1 MDFMQV
7 ARTRRTGSGQAA
19 GAMHDRMRR
28 EREMKKNENQ
38 WIEQLSQMAVA
49 SSQVDSSLYAKYEVK
64 RGLRDINGK
73 GVLAGLTQIGEVQA
87 HPEGDA
93 TGPGHLIY
101 RGMDVEDIVGGFLP
115 EGRPGFEET
124 CYLLLGGQLPNR
136 DELSEFCGLL
146 GGYRDL
152 PHYFVHGSLLTLSSR
167 DMMNAMAQSIL
178 ALYTL
183 DDQAEDVSLPNVMRQ
198 CLKLIATFPLLAA
211 YSYQAY
217 SYRHAGKSLVIHT
230 PRPELSTAENFLH
243 MMRNDSQYSAL
254 EAQLLDL
261 TLVLHA
267 EHGGGNNS
275 SFTTHVV
282 TSSLTDTY
290 SAIAAAMGSLK
301 GPRHGGAN
309 AKVVAMFEEMKREVK
324 DWSNDGQVEDYLNKL
339 LKKQAFDRAGLI
351 YGIGHAVYSTSD
363 PRTEILRGQV
373 QKLAAEKGVG
383 DEMDLYLRV
392 ERLGPQIIGNERKMY
407 KGVSANVDFYSGFL
421 YRLLDIP
428 RELFTPIFAM
438 SRIAGWSAHRLEE
451 LANGGKIIRPAYKSV
466 AARRAYVPMGERG

>member
-1 MDFMQV
+1 
-7 ARTRRTGSGQAA
+7 
-19 GAMHDRMRR
+19 
-28 EREMKKNENQ
+28 MKTSENQ
-38 WIEQLSQMAVA
+38 WIERLSGLAAA
-49 SSQVDSSLYAKYEVK
+49 SSQVDSALYAKYDVK
-64 RGLRDINGK
+64 RGLRDVNGK
-73 GVLAGLTQIGEVQA
+73 GVLAGLTQIGDVQA

-101 RGMDVEDIVGGFLP
+101 RGLDIEELVAGFLGD
-115 EGRPGFEET
+115 GRPGFEET
-124 CYLLLGGQLPNR
+124 VYLLLAGELPNR
-136 DELSEFCGLL
+136 AELAEFSGLL
-146 GGYRDL
+146 GSYRGL
-152 PHYFVHGSLLTLSSR
+152 PDDFVHDSLLKLSSR

-178 ALYTL
+178 AMYVL
-183 DDQAEDVSLPNVMRQ
+183 DDRADDVSLPNVMRQ
-198 CLKLIATFPLLAA
+198 CLKLVATFPLLAA

-217 SYRHAGKSLVIHT
+217 VYYYGKGSLVIHA

-243 MMRNDSQYSAL
+243 MLRNDSRYTPL

-261 TLVLHA
+261 ALVLHA

-309 AKVVAMFEEMKREVK
+309 AKVVAMFAELKREVK
-324 DWSNDGQVEDYLNKL
+324 NWEDESQIADYLQRL
-339 LKKQAFDRAGLI
+339 LKKEAFDRAGLI

-363 PRTEILRGQV
+363 PRTIVLRGQV
-373 QKLAAEKGVG
+373 EKLAAEKGLA
-383 DEMDLYLRV
+383 DEMALYERV
-392 ERLGPQIIGNERKMY
+392 ERLAPEIIGHERKMY

-421 YRLLDIP
+421 YRLLEIP
-428 RELFTPIFAM
+428 PELFTPIFAM
-438 SRIAGWSAHRLEE
+438 ARIAGWSAHRLEE

-466 AARRAYVPMGERG
+466 APRRPYVPLAARAGA

>member
-1 MDFMQV
+1 MEQ
-7 ARTRRTGSGQAA
+7 
-19 GAMHDRMRR
+19 
-28 EREMKKNENQ
+28 NESK
-38 WIEQLSQMAVA
+38 WIAQLSEMALA
-49 SSQVDSSLYAKYEVK
+49 SSQVDSSLYAKYDVK

-87 HPEGDA
+87 HPEGDEV
-93 TGPGHLIY
+93 GPGHLIY
-101 RGMDVEDIVGGFLP
+101 RGMDIEELVGGFLGD
-115 EGRPGFEET
+115 GRPGYEESA
-124 CYLLLGGQLPNR
+124 YLLLTGELPGRGELAEFVEQL
-136 DELSEFCGLL
+136 GV
-146 GGYRDL
+146 YRDL
-152 PHYFVHGSLLTLSSR
+152 PHYFVHDSLLALSSR

-178 ALYTL
+178 SLYTL
-183 DDQAEDVSLPNVMRQ
+183 DDRADDVSLPNVMRQ
-198 CLKLIATFPLLAA
+198 CLKLIATFPLLAI

-217 SYRHAGKSLVIHT
+217 CYRYLGRSLVIHT
-230 PRPELSTAENFLH
+230 PRAELSTAENFLH
-243 MMRNDSQYSAL
+243 MMRTDSAYTPL

-261 TLVLHA
+261 ALVLHA

-309 AKVVAMFEEMKREVK
+309 AKVVAMFDEMKREIK
-324 DWSNDGQVEDYLNKL
+324 DWTDDRQIEDYLSRL
-339 LKKQAFDRAGLI
+339 LKKEAFDRSGLI

-363 PRTEILRGQV
+363 PRTEILRDQV
-373 QKLAAEKGVG
+373 EKLAAEKGVSE
-383 DEMDLYLRV
+383 EMELYRRV
-392 ERLGPQIIGNERKMY
+392 ERLGPQIIGSVRKMY

-428 RELFTPIFAM
+428 QELFTPIFAIA
-438 SRIAGWSAHRLEE
+438 RIAGWSAHRLEE

-466 AARRAYVPMGERG
+466 ADRRAYVPMAERG

>member
-1 MDFMQV
+1 MMKNNE
-7 ARTRRTGSGQAA
+7 QAWI
-19 GAMHDRMRR
+19 DR
-28 EREMKKNENQ
+28 
-38 WIEQLSQMAVA
+38 LSAMAVA
-49 SSQVDSSLYAKYEVK
+49 SSQVDSTLYAKYDVK

-73 GVLAGLTQIGEVQA
+73 GVLAGLTQIGDVQA

-101 RGMDVEDIVGGFLP
+101 RGMDIEEIVAGFLP

-124 CYLLLGGQLPNR
+124 CFLLLSGELPGR
-136 DELSEFCGLL
+136 EALADFHELL
-146 GGYRDL
+146 GSYRAL
-152 PHYFVHGSLLTLSSR
+152 PDDFVHDSLLKLSSR

-178 ALYTL
+178 ALYVFDERA
-183 DDQAEDVSLPNVMRQ
+183 DDTALPNVMRQ
-198 CLKLIATFPLLAA
+198 CLKLVATFPVLAA

-217 SYRHAGKSLVIHT
+217 VYHYGKGSLVIHA
-230 PRPELSTAENFLH
+230 PKPELSTAENFLH
-243 MMRNDSQYSAL
+243 MLRNDSRYTPL

-261 TLVLHA
+261 ALVLHA

-309 AKVVAMFEEMKREVK
+309 AKVVAMFEELKREVK
-324 DWSNDGQVEDYLNKL
+324 DWSNDRQIEDYLARL
-339 LKKQAFDRAGLI
+339 LKKEAFDRAGLI

-363 PRTEILRGQV
+363 PRTIILRGQIE
-373 QKLAAEKGVG
+373 KLAAEKGVAE
-383 DEMDLYLRV
+383 EMDLYTRV
-392 ERLGPQIIGNERKMY
+392 ERLAPELIGHERKMY

-428 RELFTPIFAM
+428 AELFTPIFAM
-438 SRIAGWSAHRLEE
+438 ARIAGWSAHRLEE

-466 AARRAYVPMGERG
+466 APRRAYAPLAARA